1 MNQIRRVCSCGAALG
16 PNTDVCGQC
25 GTTYRPARNA
35 AAVSPTILGE
45 ATAPMITA
53 PPAGSGQEYE
63 LGTIFGSYRLIK
75 QIGAGGMGRVF
86 IAEHTRLGRQ
96 VALKVLRSEY
106 SGHVE
111 AVKRFFSEAQA
122 VNRINHENIIE
133 VSDFVENPSGA
144 SFYIMELLKGVDLR
158 TLEDRE
164 GTLPLPRAL
173 GIAIQ
178 LCRGLAA
185 AHDAGIVHRDLKPD
199 NVFLVERQGR
209 TDFVKILDFGIAKLM
224 NAALDDAQTF
234 KSTAG
239 IVVGTPDY
247 MSPEQAMGQQVDHRS
262 DIYAVGVIL
271 FEMVA
276 GRRPFEAET
285 AREIMVKH
293 MMVTPP
299 RPSRFRSVTSPV
311 PPALEDVIMSCL
323 KKEPR
328 DRPDTIK
335 DVGNRLQEILDGLGG
350 TGRPAMVLNA
360 LRDRRIWLSIAGMAV
375 LLIGVFSFPRRRG
388 KPPLPVAAPGQ
399 PAAVA
404 PPRPKVPETVEL
416 KFQSSPPGATVFR
429 VGDAQALGITP
440 FSAAFDRSG
449 RIEVFEFRLGGWQV
463 GRKDLSLLEDAVVA
477 AALVPA
483 ASDNADAGVPPPSRA
498 EGSSTRQAGSGHRQ
512 GQTSKPQPKRAKLEL
527 DRDAVMNPFE

>member
-1 MNQIRRVCSCGAALG
+1 
-16 PNTDVCGQC
+16 
-25 GTTYRPARNA
+25 
-35 AAVSPTILGE
+35 
-45 ATAPMITA
+45 
-53 PPAGSGQEYE
+53 
-63 LGTIFGSYRLIK
+63 
-75 QIGAGGMGRVF
+75 
-86 IAEHTRLGRQ
+86 
-96 VALKVLRSEY
+96 EY

-111 AVKRFFSEAQA
+111 AVKRFFAEAQA

-185 AHDAGIVHRDLKPD
+185 AHDAGIIHRDLKPD

-224 NAALDDAQTF
+224 NAALDDAVTF

-262 DIYAVGVIL
+262 DVYAVGVIL

-299 RPSRFRSVTSPV
+299 RPSRFRSVTNPL
-311 PPALEDVIMSCL
+311 PPALEDVIMACL

-328 DRPDTIK
+328 DRPDSIK

-350 TGRPAMVLNA
+350 TGRSAWVTSA
-360 LRDRRIWLSIAGMAV
+360 VRDRRVWLAASGLA
-375 LLIGVFSFPRRRG
+375 LLLVGAFAFPRHRPRLA
-388 KPPLPVAAPGQ
+388 PAAET
-399 PAAVA
+399 AVA
-404 PPRPKVPETVEL
+404 PVSPKVPESVEL
-416 KFQSSPPGATVFR
+416 RFQSSPPGATVFR
-429 VGDAQALGITP
+429 VGDAQPLGTTP
-440 FSAAFDRSG
+440 FAASFDRAS
-449 RIEVFEFRLGGWQV
+449 RVEVFEFRLDGWQV
-463 GRKDLSLLEDAVVA
+463 GRKDLSLLENATVEVS
-477 AALVPA
+477 LVPGERDMREA
-483 ASDNADAGVPPPSRA
+483 TANLASSTQREASNGSGSRA
-498 EGSSTRQAGSGHRQ
+498 SGAGRRP
-512 GQTSKPQPKRAKLEL
+512 GQTSKPSPKRAKLEL

>member
-1 MNQIRRVCSCGAALG
+1 
-16 PNTDVCGQC
+16 
-25 GTTYRPARNA
+25 
-35 AAVSPTILGE
+35 
-45 ATAPMITA
+45 MITT

-63 LGTIFGSYRLIK
+63 LGTVFGSYRLIK
-75 QIGAGGMGRVF
+75 QIGSGGMGRVF

-224 NAALDDAQTF
+224 NAALDDAVAF

-299 RPSRFRSVTSPV
+299 RPSRFRSVTSPL
-311 PPALEDVIMSCL
+311 PPALEDLIMACL

-328 DRPDTIK
+328 DRPDSTK
-335 DVGNRLQEILDGLGG
+335 EVANRLQEILDGLGG
-350 TGRPAMVLNA
+350 GGRSALLANA
-360 LRDRRIWLSIAGMAV
+360 VRDRRVWLGVAGVAL
-375 LLIGVFSFPRRRG
+375 LLIGGFAFPRRRNR
-388 KPPLPVAAPGQ
+388 PAVPAPSAEMTAAP
-399 PAAVA
+399 A
-404 PPRPKVPETVEL
+404 PPRVPETVEL
-416 KFQSSPPGATVFR
+416 KFQSSPPGATVLR
-429 VGDAQALGITP
+429 VGDAEPLGTTP
-440 FSAAFDRSG
+440 FSASFDRSS
-449 RIEVFEFRLGGWQV
+449 RIEVFEFRLPGWQV
-463 GRKDLSLLEDAVVA
+463 GRKDLSLLENAAVEVG
-477 AALVPA
+477 LVPGERDTREA
-483 ASDNADAGVPPPSRA
+483 TAGPASSSHG
-498 EGSSTRQAGSGHRQ
+498 EGSTGRGTGSGHRQ